1 MGKTEEIV
9 LSPIPREIRSPSD
22 LSEDLARQQI
32 YWQGRFIYLDG
43 TPVEYDPITQLD
55 NEESTLWTYKFSH
68 NGRYLAYRYDD
79 VILDDGEA
87 FPGFPGIR
95 EKIGLWD
102 LESGER
108 KVLVEIG
115 RDFPKGA
122 MLGGIAFTPD
132 DEKVLFAVLWR
143 DDQEEQHVD
152 LATVDTISGIIERLG
167 MDPLPVYSFDLNIS
181 PDGKWAVLAETTTL
195 NNQVCLLVN
204 LEKRTLE
211 CLTFERGWY
220 STVRFTPDSHSV
232 LYDHSKEIR
241 GAALYRSKIDGT
253 ENTLLVL
260 GLSSF
265 KILLV
270 DEKEI
275 VFSGATYDNYK
286 CSNIYVINLDGSDLR
301 RLSYLG
307 QECLTDEELTR

>member
-32 YWQGRFIYLDG
+32 YWQDRFIYLDG
-43 TPVEYDPITQLD
+43 VPVEYDPITQLD
-55 NEESTLWTYKFSH
+55 NEDSTLWNYKFSH
-68 NGRYLAYRYDD
+68 DGHHLAYRYDD
-79 VILDDGEA
+79 VILDDSEA
-87 FPGFPGIR
+87 FPGFPGLR

-143 DDQEEQHVD
+143 DDKEVQHVD
-152 LATVDTISGIIERLG
+152 LATVDIARGNIERLG
-167 MDPLPVYSFDLNIS
+167 MDPLPVYSIDLDVS
-181 PDGKWAVLAETTTL
+181 PDGKWAALAETSTL
-195 NNQVCLLVN
+195 DDQVCLLVN

-211 CLTFERGWY
+211 CLTFERGHY
-220 STVRFTPDSHSV
+220 ISTRFTFDSDAIGYVHRLKTLV
-232 LYDHSKEIR
+232 GIYI
-241 GAALYRSKIDGT
+241 SKIDGT
-253 ENTLLVL
+253 ENMLLVS
-260 GLSSF
+260 GLSSA

-275 VFSGATYDNYK
+275 VFNGATYDNYR
-286 CSNIYVINLDGSDLR
+286 CSNIYVINLSSVALV
-301 RLSYLG
+301 L
-307 QECLTDEELTR
+307 